1 MKVEIRQFKFNM
13 LSTRK
18 HNKRWRQS
26 SGDSKAPY
34 RRRGRPRRRL
44 MDEIHEIT
52 GTKLAELR
60 DMTTEKNTG
69 EDLPSRS
76 VEFQELTVQGDMRQ
90 QIIHS
95 CNGDI
100 STIDPFITLINCSLH
115 VVCRSTYL
123 PTCLPKYWHTRKNY
137 YTFKLKGTSS
147 NSTLEK
153 PSIIIKCCVNFDL
166 Q

>member
-60 DMTTEKNTG
+60 DMTTEKKQWRRFAIAVGRVPGT
-69 EDLPSRS
+69 D
-76 VEFQELTVQGDMRQ
+76 
-90 QIIHS
+90 
-95 CNGDI
+95 
-100 STIDPFITLINCSLH
+100 ST
-115 VVCRSTYL
+115 R
-123 PTCLPKYWHTRKNY
+123 
-137 YTFKLKGTSS
+137 
-147 NSTLEK
+147 
-153 PSIIIKCCVNFDL
+153 
-166 Q
+166 